1 MLVESYRRGPGARE
15 IPATGHDSS
24 PVDPLRP
31 SSAEW
36 PEHDQSFTR
45 KVAELATEMTEPL
58 RLDAADSNFLED
70 APVGGR

>member
-1 MLVESYRRGPGARE
+1 
-15 IPATGHDSS
+15 
-24 PVDPLRP
+24 LRP

-45 KVAELATEMTEPL
+45 KVAELATGMTEPL